1 MEKTTVRIHET
12 LKRDIDMHVAQVG
25 LTFQQ
30 VFNIALRKYL
40 AEEEKIKFAKK
51 KTWVSSL
58 NALNLGK
65 EKYLLSRENIYTK
78 DEDITR

>member
-1 MEKTTVRIHET
+1 MDKTTVRIHET
-12 LKRDIDMHVAQVG
+12 LKRDIDIHVAQVG

-40 AEEEKIKFAKK
+40 ADEEKIKLTKK
-51 KTWVSSL
+51 KAWVSSL
-58 NALNLGK
+58 NALDLGR
-65 EKYLLSRENIYTK
+65 ERYLLTRENIYTK